1 MDSRIGQRL
10 GNYRLASLLGSGG
23 FGEVYL
29 GEHIYLNRLV
39 AIKVLPTQVSRRDE
53 QAFLREGQIIASLE
67 HPNILRILDFGTGL
81 HLSYLV
87 MEYAPGGTLRQR
99 HPRGSLVSI
108 TTILPYVQQMAA
120 ALQYAHDRRLIHRD
134 IKPENM
140 LIGSDG
146 HILLG
151 DFGISTILSNTTAK
165 TGLSIIGTIGY
176 MAPEQFDGRIGR
188 ASDQYALGV
197 VVYEWLC
204 GRRPFHGSTMIDIAM
219 QHLTVQPPSLREI
232 IPDLPGA
239 IEEVVMQALAK
250 NPRER
255 FTAIQEFAL
264 ALQRAATPE
273 MADLPGQDDPTDK
286 KIQLSPEILSQHV
299 ADDPTDKKSLTPQPV
314 ALPGE
319 KSASEKE
326 TSAGPEQDTP
336 QSSKAHTHARQVPAS
351 EKSFPPVQEPFAPG
365 FTPVARDEARE
376 SLLLPPAQTQAFAE
390 PLSLTKTRK
399 HFFISY
405 SRADRERAIWIATCL
420 QEAGYSVLL
429 PPVDFRMGFIFRN
442 EMQKAFALAERMLVA
457 FSPNY
462 LTALKS
468 RSAGLSVFKRAVT
481 QKQGRVLSVCVRDHD
496 SLLEELSGV
505 ANYIDLTGENES
517 MARAVLLAYICGKGI
532 ELPAPAPLHQAMFF
546 SLSETPLTYA
556 NIFGNAPEAVAP
568 PMTSTLQAPTAEPAG
583 EQAQVLVCA
592 PGGIEVF
599 FSYSH
604 KDEEMRQE
612 LETHLS
618 NLKRQRVIT
627 GWHDGEIRAGDLWEE
642 EIDMHLSSAHIILLL
657 VSPDFIDSNY
667 CYEKEMLRAM
677 ERHKAGEAHVVP
689 IILRPAHWE
698 RTPFGKLQALPSG
711 AKALTLWTNRDEAFV
726 SVARG
731 LQKLVD
737 SLSGSSHAS
746 LPDPAHQGAA
756 EAAGPALSEIATRP
770 LMSLPSRAQPGN
782 HTSTHAHGEPGT
794 GTL

>member
-10 GNYRLASLLGSGG
+10 GNYRLARLLGSGG

-29 GEHIYLNRLV
+29 GEHIYLQRLV

-53 QAFLREGQIIASLE
+53 QAFLQEGQIIASLE
-67 HPNILRILDFGTGL
+67 HPNILRILDFGIDL

-87 MEYAPGGTLRQR
+87 MEYAPDDTLRRR
-99 HPRGSLVSI
+99 HPKGSLLSI

-134 IKPENM
+134 VKPENM
-140 LIGSDG
+140 LIGGDG

-197 VVYEWLC
+197 VAYEWLC
-204 GRRPFHGSTMIDIAM
+204 GRRPFYGSTMIDIAM

-239 IEEVVMQALAK
+239 IEGVVMQALAK

-255 FTAIQEFAL
+255 FATIQDFAL
-264 ALQRAATPE
+264 ALEQASTSDVAAASQE
-273 MADLPGQDDPTDK
+273 QADLPDK
-286 KIQLSPEILSQHV
+286 KRARDLKFSPEVLSQCL
-299 ADDPTDKKSLTPQPV
+299 ADDLTAKKGMRKIHAPQPA
-314 ALPGE
+314 ALPGDSSVSSRE
-319 KSASEKE
+319 ASAAPVQSMH
-326 TSAGPEQDTP
+326 PE
-336 QSSKAHTHARQVPAS
+336 SVNLHTNDRQVPAP
-351 EKSFPPVQEPFAPG
+351 EKSFPPPQAPLVPG
-365 FTPVARDEARE
+365 FTPVIRDQARE
-376 SLLLPPAQTQAFAE
+376 SLLLPPAQTQAFAAL
-390 PLSLTKTRK
+390 LSSTQTRK

-405 SRADRERAIWIATCL
+405 SRADRERAIWVATCL

-429 PPVDFRMGFIFRN
+429 PPVDFRLGFIFRN
-442 EMQKAFALAERMLVA
+442 EMQKAFAQAERMLVA
-457 FSPNY
+457 FSPTY

-481 QKQGRVLSVCVRDHD
+481 QKQGRVLSICVRDHD
-496 SLLEELSGV
+496 SLLEELSGIV
-505 ANYIDLTGENES
+505 NYIDLTGENES

-532 ELPAPAPLHQAMFF
+532 ELPATTATPDQATFPTP
-546 SLSETPLTYA
+546 SETPLTYA
-556 NIFGNAPEAVAP
+556 DVFGNAAETGASPT
-568 PMTSTLQAPTAEPAG
+568 TSALQTSIAEPAG
-583 EQAQVLVCA
+583 EQMQIIASA

-627 GWHDGEIRAGDLWEE
+627 GWHDGEIRAGDLWED
-642 EIDMHLSSAHIILLL
+642 EIETHLSSAHIILLL

-698 RTPFGKLQALPSG
+698 RTPFGKLQALPPG
-711 AKALTLWTNRDEAFV
+711 ARALTLWTNRDEAFV

-731 LQKLVD
+731 IQKLVD
-737 SLSGSSHAS
+737 SLSGNSSAPS
-746 LPDPAHQGAA
+746 PDPARLGAA
-756 EAAGPALSEIATRP
+756 EAAGTTLSAVTARP
-770 LMSLPSRAQPGN
+770 E
-782 HTSTHAHGEPGT
+782 AHSEPGT
-794 GTL
+794 GTM